1 MSGSKISLN
10 DSCKSM
16 NPWYGLPSTDVTY
29 TMFSKFGYTIVALL
43 VLEEN
48 LFSVKLETLFSTNF
62 TVRFHSLFSL

>member
-43 VLEEN
+43 IWEEK
-48 LFSVKLETLFSTNF
+48 LFSVKLL
-62 TVRFHSLFSL
+62 